1 VASPLIAYKRD
12 LLVSRNFD
20 PAFSV
25 SQMMKDFDLILGA
38 AKSDHVPMYL
48 ASMIRQQ
55 YEAAFA
61 DGLAEKDFL
70 VLFEQYERLA
80 GMTRDKTAASET
92 LKAI

>member
-1 VASPLIAYKRD
+1 
-12 LLVSRNFD
+12 
-20 PAFSV
+20 
-25 SQMMKDFDLILGA
+25 MMKDFDLILGA

-48 ASMIRQQ
+48 TSMIRQQ

-61 DGLAEKDFL
+61 DGLAEKDFF

-80 GMTRDKTAASET
+80 GLSREKPAVSQT